1 MKVLSMDLDF
11 ISLIFIVKTKL
22 FQNKSFFAVAHDS
35 KEIDSIKTHVSLTCN
50 DDTKQ
55 SDYVDSNN
63 IDAQYKEWER
73 KRI

>member
-1 MKVLSMDLDF
+1 MIK
-11 ISLIFIVKTKL
+11 
-22 FQNKSFFAVAHDS
+22 QNDSKIKRFFAVAHDS

-73 KRI
+73 KRIWQGITA